1 MRFIIFA
8 KLSNSLTTGYMFLLC
23 GVEVWTNECIC
34 KISVMLGS
42 TIIAALQY
50 NSCSPIYERYAFIFV
65 ILPIPICCITTIHT
79 IIIELTNCLYQ
90 IYPKKNLPVRLPCVL
105 YV

>member
-65 ILPIPICCITTIHT
+65 ILPIPICCITTIHINRKLSEQT
-79 IIIELTNCLYQ
+79 ISAKFLFIILGSFM
-90 IYPKKNLPVRLPCVL
+90 
-105 YV
+105 